1 MGKAVALFDVDSK
14 IPNLAL
20 MKISTYYKQQG
31 YEVILSKDMVKCN
44 ADIFY
49 ASAIFNS
56 PKSLERVQWLKY
68 FYGDNIEIGGSGV
81 DLKKR
86 LSPEIEKCFPDYGL
100 YNHDKYAIGFLT
112 RGCDNRCKFC
122 LVPEKE
128 GPKRLVATFEDF
140 MLKNQPNVLLLDD
153 NLLSFQ
159 EAKGFLEEMVQR
171 KYVVNFSQSL
181 DISHLNE
188 ETFKLLMQVDS
199 RNSKFTK
206 RMYYFSCN
214 SLANVD
220 KFYKR
225 NVLLKGFGREA
236 VSVIMMYGFNTHLSE
251 EYAMLLMLRK
261 IGLIPFVQEYQP
273 IAGVPTMV
281 PEKYFD
287 FDLDQVIALPFRTNG
302 QNGEKYL
309 RWVSNHYFNTYGRY
323 YLPLIE
329 KIYRYNN
336 KNAINRYLNKPEM
349 LTSEL
354 YKMYK

>member
-1 MGKAVALFDVDSK
+1 VGKTVALFDVDSK

-20 MKISTYYKQQG
+20 MKLSTYYKQQG
-31 YEVILSKDMVKCN
+31 CEVIFSKDIVECN
-44 ADIFY
+44 ADIFF
-49 ASAIFNS
+49 ASVIFNNQ
-56 PKSLERVQWLKY
+56 KSLERVQWLKN
-68 FYGDNIEIGGSGV
+68 FYGNDIEIGGSGV
-81 DLKKR
+81 ELKKR
-86 LSPEIEKCFPDYGL
+86 LPPEIEKCFPDYGL

-128 GPKRLVATFEDF
+128 GPKRLVATFDDF
-140 MLKNQPNVLLLDD
+140 MLKNQKNVLLLDD

-159 EAKGFLEEMVQR
+159 EAKGFLEEMAQR
-171 KYVVNFSQSL
+171 KYAVNFSQSL

-188 ETFKLLMQVDS
+188 ETFNLLMRVDS

-214 SLANVD
+214 SLFNVGE
-220 KFYKR
+220 FYNR
-225 NVLLKGFGREA
+225 TILLKGFGREA

-251 EYAMLLMLRK
+251 EYEMLLMLRK
-261 IGLIPFVQEYQP
+261 IGLIP
-273 IAGVPTMV
+273 VPA
-281 PEKYFD
+281 KYFD
-287 FDLDQVIALPFRTNG
+287 FDLDQVIALPFSTNG

-309 RWVSNHYFNTYGRY
+309 RWLSRHYFNTYGRY

-336 KNAINRYLNKPEM
+336 KNAINKYLNKSEI
-349 LTSEL
+349 LTNEL
-354 YKMYK
+354 YKRYK